1 MFHLQG
7 HMIETRKVDFIF
19 KKASLL
25 MSYDIIP
32 DRIYKKK
39 MSFSISLAM

>member
-1 MFHLQG
+1 
-7 HMIETRKVDFIF
+7 MIETRKVELILRN
-19 KKASLL
+19 ASLL
-25 MSYDIIP
+25 MYYDIIA